1 MTVVVGYVPN
11 QYGDAALDAGI
22 ERGPTSR
29 SAARGGQQLQGRRA
43 DRQEVRQQGRAD
55 QVDTRLAG
63 LDIEHEVR
71 QTVGTDVAD
80 EVLAVAGEVDAELVV
95 IGLRH
100 RTPVGKMLMG
110 SVAQRVLL
118 DARCPVL
125 AVKAGDPP

>member
-22 ERGPTSR
+22 KEARLRGQRLLVVNS
-29 SAARGGQQLQGRRA
+29 SKGDALIDKKFANKEA
-43 DRQEVRQQGRAD
+43 MSSVH
-55 QVDTRLAG
+55 TRLAG
-63 LDIEHEVR
+63 LDIDHEVR
-71 QTVGTDVAD
+71 QTVASDVAESLLQIVI
-80 EVLAVAGEVDAELVV
+80 EVKAELLV

-118 DARCPVL
+118 EARCPVL
-125 AVKAGDPP
+125 AIKPPWW

>member
-22 ERGPTSR
+22 SE
-29 SAARGGQQLQGRRA
+29 ARLRRQRLVVVNSSKGDA
-43 DRQEVRQQGRAD
+43 LIDKKFASKDELAR
-55 QVDTRLAG
+55 VDTRLAG
-63 LDIEHEVR
+63 LDIDHEVR
-71 QTVGTDVAD
+71 QTVGSDVAD
-80 EVLAVAGEVDAELVV
+80 EVLAVAGEVHAELVV

-118 DARCPVL
+118 DAQCPVL
-125 AVKAGDPP
+125 AVKPPAP